1 MDRRELCSQVAALS
15 KEIGEWMVTERIQ
28 FSENDVE
35 NKTFNNLVSYVDKE
49 SEKRFVEGLLKLL
62 PGSGI
67 LGEEGSSINLIADY
81 IWIIDPLDGT
91 TNYVHGVPAY
101 CTSVALQHKKQTV
114 IGVVYEPNQKECFYS
129 YGEGSFLNAKE
140 ISVSKNAKLSNS
152 LLATGF
158 PYYNF
163 EKTDKYLSLFKDLM
177 QGTRGIRRIGAAALD
192 LCYVACG
199 RFEAFYEYALH
210 PWDVAAGAFIVQNA
224 GGQVS
229 EFDNGSNFDF
239 GEDIIASNT
248 LVHLELQ
255 SKIAHHFISN
265 MPYKIIRKEDLKSIA
280 WSGGL
285 STELYIYPETADYKK
300 GDFDFRISTATVE
313 IEESVF
319 TPLPDV
325 NRTLMV
331 LSGEMK
337 LIHQD
342 QHNSLLKPF
351 EKDNFNGGWNTKSEG
366 TCVDLNL
373 MTKGNCEGSQR
384 HFEVNNKIIID
395 TSKNTHTIIYA
406 YSGSVSIMLE
416 YEILELEKG
425 AVLVIKEPS
434 LNIFLCSESPTDVVV
449 ISIVQ

>member
-129 YGEGSFLNAKE
+129 YGDGSFLNAKE
-140 ISVSKNAKLSNS
+140 ISVSKNAELSNS

-229 EFDNGSNFDF
+229 EFDKGANFDF

-255 SKIAHHFISN
+255 SKISKYFLGEKS
-265 MPYKIIRKEDLKSIA
+265 YKIIRKSALNSIR
-280 WSGGL
+280 WSGGI
-285 STELYIYPETADYKK
+285 STELYIFPETSDYKK

-319 TPLPDV
+319 TPLPDL

-342 QHNSLLKPF
+342 QHNILLKPF

-373 MTKGNCEGSQR
+373 MTKGNCEGDVR
-384 HFEVNNKIIID
+384 HLFIEKSSEFNLSTNKQTVLYPYKGEISISLENHELKINEGDVLIINEA
-395 TSKNTHTIIYA
+395 STIK
-406 YSGSVSIMLE
+406 VE
-416 YEILELEKG
+416 
-425 AVLVIKEPS
+425 
-434 LNIFLCSESPTDVVV
+434 SESSDL
-449 ISIVQ
+449 IWIEIF